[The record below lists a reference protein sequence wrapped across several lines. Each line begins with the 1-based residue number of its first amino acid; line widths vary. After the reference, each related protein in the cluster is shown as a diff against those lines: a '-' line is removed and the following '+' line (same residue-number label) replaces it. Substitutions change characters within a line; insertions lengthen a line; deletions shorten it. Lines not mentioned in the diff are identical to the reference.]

1 MVLFLYTQMRILVRV
16 NNKLYPR
23 GGDWNLFIIYAT
35 DGIDRYG
42 VDLMNIT
49 RLVNLSY
56 DVLELRVGV
65 NIGTYLSARFVQKD
79 AIPLDMLRHAGRV
92 RIQHIQKV
100 IGKHMFHL
108 LYG

>member
-16 NNKLYPR
+16 NNKLYPC

-42 VDLMNIT
+42 VDLVNIT

-56 DVLELRVGV
+56 DVLELWVGV
-65 NIGTYLSARFVQKD
+65 NVGTYLSR
-79 AIPLDMLRHAGRV
+79 AICSERRNPAGYAAACWESPYPTYPKSNR
-92 RIQHIQKV
+92 
-100 IGKHMFHL
+100 
-108 LYG
+108 